1 MEVFATT
8 VDGSYSLTVVVG
20 VSVWGVVGVVIPW
33 GGRLVLPFCVC
44 VCVCVC
50 VCSNNSRLNLCNCYS
65 YCCFL
70 MVFLCYCKNS

>member
-1 MEVFATT
+1 MVGSRVPTTSGVEVFATT

-44 VCVCVC
+44 VCVPTTADLIYVI
-50 VCSNNSRLNLCNCYS
+50 VILIVA
-65 YCCFL
+65 F
-70 MVFLCYCKNS
+70 

>member
-8 VDGSYSLTVVVG
+8 LDGSYSLTVVVG

-33 GGRLVLPFCVC
+33 GGRLVLPFFIIIIIIIIDICVC

-50 VCSNNSRLNLCNCYS
+50 V
-65 YCCFL
+65 
-70 MVFLCYCKNS
+70 

>member
-44 VCVCVC
+44 VCVCVPTTADLIY
-50 VCSNNSRLNLCNCYS
+50 VIVILIVA
-65 YCCFL
+65 F
-70 MVFLCYCKNS
+70 